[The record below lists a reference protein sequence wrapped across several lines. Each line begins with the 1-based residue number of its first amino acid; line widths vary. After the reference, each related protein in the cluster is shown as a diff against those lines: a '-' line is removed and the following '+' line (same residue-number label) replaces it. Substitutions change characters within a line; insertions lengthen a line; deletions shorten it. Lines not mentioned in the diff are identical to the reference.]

1 MKSILKKKWLGLPII
16 TIIAALV
23 IGLVAGGVVADWH
36 YTQTLQN
43 STVTISG
50 SGLMLYKDA
59 GATTAYSYPNDTLPS
74 FGKIN
79 TDIGSAPFA
88 SGAVT
93 LYLKN
98 TGTTNLSPTIAMT
111 STGSTSGLTLNEAT
125 AGTLSS
131 SPVALLGLGTP
142 LLPFIASSY
151 TSLMAGNCG
160 TTGITDLLTKSSI
173 NAVVPQTGYLETGS
187 EIWHYTGWDVS
198 GSGCVV
204 HCDARGVL
212 GTTPITYTDG
222 TVITFGLMTMP
233 SVTLSHGQV
242 QTITL
247 KVLDDGTATLGENP
261 TFGIIIDA
269 NPGS

>member
-1 MKSILKKKWLGLPII
+1 VKAILRKKWLGIPLV
-16 TIIAALV
+16 AVVVALV
-23 IGLVAGGVVADWH
+23 IGLLAGSVIADWH
-36 YTQTLQN
+36 YTQTLQS
-43 STVTISG
+43 STVTVSG

-59 GATTAYSYPNDTLPS
+59 GCNTAYSLVDTLPS

-111 STGSTSGLTLNEAT
+111 SSGVTTGLTLNEAT

-151 TSLMAGNCG
+151 TSLMGGNCG

-233 SVTLSHGQV
+233 SVTLSPGQV